1 MAALLKYLGLL
12 ALLLFFLLLGGR
24 ALMLRKKGI
33 RAVVFGETD
42 KSDFLLVPILL
53 VFLYAVLAGS
63 FDLPMPRALARPFW
77 RSAAAGWGGIAVC
90 VLALAGFAL
99 TLRSFGDSFRVG
111 IDEKHPDRLVTSG
124 MFAVSRN
131 PIYVSFLLFFLGMFL
146 LYPNLVIL
154 CVLVLFSLA
163 VHRQVLR
170 EEAFLRAHY
179 GREYEEYCRRV
190 RRYL

>member
-1 MAALLKYLGLL
+1 MAALLKYLGLF

-33 RAVVFGETD
+33 RAIVFGETD

-77 RSAAAGWGGIAVC
+77 RSAAAWWGGIAVC

-131 PIYVSFLLFFLGMFL
+131 PIYVSFLLFFLGIFL